1 MVYVCSGSRAGED
14 GAAPGTAPHLPTGC
28 VHVPGPCPCH
38 GAMSLSWGHVHVLGA
53 AGAGDA
59 VPALGRPS
67 QQPLTHH
74 CCGWLC
80 SWLVN
85 IDWALKTIVFLFFF
99 GFLQPP
105 SGPAPVA
112 LCAAHWGLWGDGA
125 GAAHTPLDPVVVSCS
140 GVSWHCCGP
149 DLIDVASGCSAVCLL
164 EQDGFAV
171 PVLLIV
177 TQGHLYLMVFG

>member
-1 MVYVCSGSRAGED
+1 MVYVCSRSRAGED

-28 VHVPGPCPCH
+28 VHVPGPCPCPCR
-38 GAMSLSWGHVHVLGA
+38 GAMSLSWGHAHVLGA
-53 AGAGDA
+53 AGAGVA

-80 SWLVN
+80 SWFVN
-85 IDWALKTIVFLFFF
+85 IDRALKTIVFLFFF

-112 LCAAHWGLWGDGA
+112 LCAAHWGLWGTGLGLLA
-125 GAAHTPLDPVVVSCS
+125 HCTIRLLCPAQESPGTAVVPISLMWRAAALQC
-140 GVSWHCCGP
+140 VSWSRMDLLCLCC
-149 DLIDVASGCSAVCLL
+149 SS
-164 EQDGFAV
+164 
-171 PVLLIV
+171 
-177 TQGHLYLMVFG
+177 